1 MLKAMTW
8 AKVGRKMLSLL
19 PIEKES
25 QDIKDLIVDSFVSSV
40 EKEIP
45 KTDLYQ
51 HVGCILSEKF
61 CESVNP
67 TPAPELSDTA
77 KSASI
82 LLDPIEASSELT
94 ARSKRITPEIER
106 MYKAR
111 MEERIKHMETIDPIY
126 GLTPSTMR
134 ELDDRINSCEITD
147 PDVAIAEKEKADYI
161 QRLNDM
167 TSVPV
172 RSLADQASEML
183 SSEEEYDEFKNH
195 LSEVL
200 DGIETLEESNRR
212 HNYE

>member
-8 AKVGRKMLSLL
+8 AKVGRKLLSLL

-25 QDIKDLIVDSFVSSV
+25 QDIKNLIVDSFVSSV
-40 EKEIP
+40 EWQIP
-45 KTDLYQ
+45 KTDLYE
-51 HVGCILSEKF
+51 HAGCILSEKF

-67 TPAPELSDTA
+67 TPVPELSDTI
-77 KSASI
+77 KTASL
-82 LLDPIEASSELT
+82 LLDPIEEPSEMT
-94 ARSKRITPEIER
+94 TRSKRITPEFQRQYER
-106 MYKAR
+106 RSGERKKMYTSN
-111 MEERIKHMETIDPIY
+111 MEEIDPIY

-167 TSVPV
+167 ASVPV

-200 DGIETLEESNRR
+200 DGIHSKS
-212 HNYE
+212 